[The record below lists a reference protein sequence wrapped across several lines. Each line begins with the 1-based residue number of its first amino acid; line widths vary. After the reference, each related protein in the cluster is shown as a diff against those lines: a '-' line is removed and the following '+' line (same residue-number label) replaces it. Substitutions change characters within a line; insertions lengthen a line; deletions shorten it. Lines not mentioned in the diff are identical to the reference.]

1 MKWEECSL
9 IRKEKV
15 GEDMLGNAEYSDF
28 RVKDCPGRFTPWAN
42 EEVHLEGRDITQN
55 QRKLL
60 LRLPFSDFPTCE
72 KVRIA
77 GLNYEIKRII
87 DLSPRFVLLH
97 VKAYKEE
104 QINE

>member
-15 GEDMLGNAEYSDF
+15 GEDMLGNAEYSDV
-28 RVKDCPGRFTPWAN
+28 RVKDCLGRFSPWTN

-60 LRLPFSDFPTCE
+60 LRLPLSDFPTCE
-72 KVRIA
+72 EVRIA
-77 GLNYEIKRII
+77 GLSYEIKRTI

-97 VKAYKEE
+97 VKAYKGGK
-104 QINE
+104 